1 MQVAGSPFRG
11 LGSRS
16 TFFVCVMVG
25 LVRSLYRLL
34 GCKGY
39 WLLSLLTPKVD
50 CNGTLMRLARVA
62 LSVVVFIFVV
72 PVRVQSVSRLASL
85 QQLSFVTFFY
95 QSCLCSTR
103 RWFFFSGF
111 SDCGIETV
119 NPSPTTDRYS
129 CLER

>member
-1 MQVAGSPFRG
+1 M
-11 LGSRS
+11 
-16 TFFVCVMVG
+16 CVMVG

-34 GCKGY
+34 GCRGD

-95 QSCLCSTR
+95 SPVCAARDVGFCLLVSLTAQ
-103 RWFFFSGF
+103 
-111 SDCGIETV
+111 
-119 NPSPTTDRYS
+119 
-129 CLER
+129 LKL